1 MDFKGHLEKS
11 WHLTLQFIVPLIFMT
26 LLMVFSSLLTLGI
39 LGPVT
44 LAGYMHAVL
53 LLVRD
58 GREPKVQDVF
68 SQMGLFLPLLG
79 FGVVTVIATAV
90 GAMMLILPGILI
102 VLGIVYSCL
111 YMMPLMTDRKL
122 SLTDAVKESFSM
134 ALKGDPM
141 EHAIVVILFL
151 GISWVGSFV
160 VIGWLFTQPLA
171 TVFLVLVYQERI
183 SQMPP
188 PSSGDHPIKQKIDS
202 SAN

>member
-1 MDFKGHLEKS
+1 MDFKEHLEKS

-26 LLMVFSSLLTLGI
+26 LVMVFSSFLTLGI

-44 LAGYMHAVL
+44 LAGYIHSIL

-58 GREPKVQDVF
+58 GREPKIQDVF

-79 FGVVTVIATAV
+79 FSVVAVIAVAV
-90 GAMMLILPGILI
+90 GASLLILPGLLI
-102 VLGIVYSCL
+102 ALGIAYGCF

-122 SLTDAVKESFSM
+122 PLMDAIKESFSM

-151 GISWVGSFV
+151 GISWIGSFV
-160 VIGWLFTQPLA
+160 VVGWLFTQPLA
-171 TVFLVLVYQERI
+171 TVFLVSVYQERI
-183 SQMPP
+183 IQVPP
-188 PSSGDHPIKQKIDS
+188 PSPGDHPIKQK
-202 SAN
+202 